1 MKGEEQSECKCFIQN
16 NADAILLKKKKLTC
30 HNRLSDM
37 CHLTTINI
45 NISAKKKN
53 LLQIALNFL
62 TIGHSATINI
72 LITLGGH

>member
-16 NADAILLKKKKLTC
+16 NADAILLKKKLTC

-45 NISAKKKN
+45 NISAKKKLASDCLKLSDN
-53 LLQIALNFL
+53 
-62 TIGHSATINI
+62 
-72 LITLGGH
+72 